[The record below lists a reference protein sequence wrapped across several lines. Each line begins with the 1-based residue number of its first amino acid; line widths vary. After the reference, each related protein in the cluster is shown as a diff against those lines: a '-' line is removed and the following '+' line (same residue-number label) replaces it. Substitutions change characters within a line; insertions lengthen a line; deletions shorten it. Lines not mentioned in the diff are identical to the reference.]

1 MVVLYAFVSRS
12 ESYFEDLRLLSL
24 SMCSIISL
32 GVLTCEPVSE
42 PQARVLVLNVFCL
55 FIGKR
60 FEFYRESLMC
70 PQLYH

>member
-12 ESYFEDLRLLSL
+12 ESYFEDLSAVLQ
-24 SMCSIISL
+24 SIISL
-32 GVLTCEPVSE
+32 DVLTCEPVSE
-42 PQARVLVLNVFCL
+42 PQARVLVLKVFCL
-55 FIGKR
+55 FIEKR